1 MKRNLLTVGAVHPPV
16 MRHYRIHISLSKV
29 ETIELSS
36 SSFGFKL
43 LAYGLN

>member
-1 MKRNLLTVGAVHPPV
+1 MRNLLGRGCVHPNV
-16 MRHYRIHISLSKV
+16 MRHYRIHISLMKM

>member
-1 MKRNLLTVGAVHPPV
+1 MRNLLAGGCVHSDV
-16 MRHYRIHISLSKV
+16 MRHYRIHISLVKM